1 MHFSLA
7 LHLLIEVF
15 NHARFDI
22 NKVNFLGISFLI
34 FRVLMLFGLSL
45 QLLLE
50 FFNHAWF
57 DIGKADF
64 LRLFFAGYQLI

>member
-1 MHFSLA
+1 
-7 LHLLIEVF
+7 
-15 NHARFDI
+15 
-22 NKVNFLGISFLI
+22 
-34 FRVLMLFGLSL
+34 VLMLFGLSL

-50 FFNHAWF
+50 FFNHAWL